1 MLHFLFSQRLGIG
14 KIYCS
19 SSSEC
24 CMQLSVVSGVRKR
37 ETTVCGY
44 EWSFEA
50 DFLMFLTS
58 EVTKFLCSIGT
69 VLHVWELRFN

>member
-1 MLHFLFSQRLGIG
+1 
-14 KIYCS
+14 
-19 SSSEC
+19 
-24 CMQLSVVSGVRKR
+24 MQLSVVSGVRKR